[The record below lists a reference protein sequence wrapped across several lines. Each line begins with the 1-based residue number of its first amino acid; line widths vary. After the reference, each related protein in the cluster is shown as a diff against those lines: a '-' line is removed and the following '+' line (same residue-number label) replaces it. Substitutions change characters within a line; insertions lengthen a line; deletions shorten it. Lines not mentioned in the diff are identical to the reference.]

1 MSATKQNDLPVE
13 GKVLRLYLKKLVWKG
28 ASDFPGA
35 WSAAPQIHLDFGHG
49 NSLIA
54 GYEDCHEAWLRLRV
68 TATMAGRAMYSAE
81 IIQAGMFRL
90 VPARP
95 GRLEELFAWCS
106 GVLYAQTLRVLALT
120 MRNGGFEPLPF
131 HDRSF
136 TPAFLIDAGGTAITL
151 GRLSN
156 LGDIMPEMAALRQEA
171 PTQVL
176 RGDWPLFRLA
186 VYAVLGTCAGL
197 YLFIFPGNILYR
209 LSDSLLVAFDKAGWR
224 WLAPETEKPMA
235 LQAEVTAP
243 VEEKEKVAG
252 QVADSGLSLP
262 EESGQAAEPATPTLA
277 AVPLPDHESAR
288 YAAALESGARW
299 ASDQPGGHFTLQVG
313 ALAHLGELP
322 QIIGHSRFDDPV
334 RLLRS
339 VSAENGAPLYLILLG
354 SYPSESAA
362 AAVARK
368 LRESDAALAP
378 QVKSFAAIAH
388 SGREP

>member
-1 MSATKQNDLPVE
+1 MSSPFAQNDRPVE
-13 GKVLRLYLKKLVWKG
+13 GKLLRLYLKKLAWKG
-28 ASDFPGA
+28 AADFPGA
-35 WSAAPQIHLDFGHG
+35 WSAAPQINLDFGHG
-49 NSLIA
+49 NSPLA
-54 GYEDCHEAWLRLRV
+54 GYEDCYEIWLQLRV

-90 VPARP
+90 APARS

-136 TPAFLIDAGGTAITL
+136 SRAFIIDAGGPVITL

-156 LGDIMPEMAALRQEA
+156 LGDIIPEMAALRLEA
-171 PTQVL
+171 PAPVL
-176 RGDWPLFRLA
+176 RGDWPLFRSA
-186 VYAVLGTCAGL
+186 VYAVLGTCASF
-197 YLFIFPGNILYR
+197 YLLFFPTDFLYR
-209 LSDSLLVAFDKAGWR
+209 LADSFFVSSAGTGADR
-224 WLAPETEKPMA
+224 PALEAAKPLALPPD
-235 LQAEVTAP
+235 QAPPLEAG
-243 VEEKEKVAG
+243 EKVAEPEAGLTLSGDGG
-252 QVADSGLSLP
+252 QTS
-262 EESGQAAEPATPTLA
+262 EAAPPLTV
-277 AVPLPDHESAR
+277 VPQQDHPSAR

-299 ASDQPGGHFTLQVG
+299 LNDQPGAHFTLQVG
-313 ALAHLGELP
+313 ALGQLEELA
-322 QIIGHSRFDDPV
+322 QIIDRSRFDDPV

-354 SYPSESAA
+354 SYSSEPAA
-362 AAVARK
+362 AAAARK

-378 QVKSFAAIAH
+378 QVKSFAAIVG